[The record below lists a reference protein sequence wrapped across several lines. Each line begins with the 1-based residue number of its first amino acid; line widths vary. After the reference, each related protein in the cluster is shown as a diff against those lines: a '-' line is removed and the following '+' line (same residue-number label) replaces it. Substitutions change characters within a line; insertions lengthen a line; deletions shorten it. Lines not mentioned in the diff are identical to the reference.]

1 MLKPSAVGQLPT
13 LKSTFLHHPIA
24 KVVNTFTLT
33 LMLAASANSQVQQER
48 QNSEAKDASDKTGA
62 IATQL
67 KTVRVNADAVTESS
81 SAQLDYLTNK
91 VDAGALG
98 NKTVLDTPFSLTVI
112 DSTEIITRGAK
123 SIGQIFVNDPSVYAP
138 TPSAQTDWWGTQI
151 RGLPV
156 RNFYVDDIP
165 MLLYW
170 GGDFPTEAAESIT
183 ALKGLTGFMYGF
195 GEPGGAISY
204 KVKRPTETPETFVNL
219 GYRNAGV
226 FSAHIDTSQNIGDEF
241 AFRTNL
247 VTEQGTAYNKSE
259 IDRTLLSLSLDK
271 NFGESI
277 NWFTSVIYEKN
288 KIKGE
293 PLQFYF
299 SAYDVQGSGG
309 KLPDVTYD
317 YGNFNIDNSYYD
329 TETTTVSTGVDWE
342 LNDQW
347 TLKYKI
353 GFSRKEH
360 QSNKTFADLL
370 NKEGDYQGNAYNFA
384 GQLDNHFNQA
394 ILQGDVATGA
404 VKHEIVGGVGKQKS
418 TDRWGTEWYWENDFN
433 GNLYERQ
440 TFRIT
445 RTPDFTLESKPSNEV
460 TQTYAFA
467 SDTIHFNEHWQTI
480 IGLRYTDYE
489 QKTSDYGVNKTSPT
503 LALIYKPTSQ
513 TSFYGSYVEA
523 LEPGTLVGEMY
534 ANRGE
539 VLGATVS
546 KQYEIGI
553 KHSSGKFNYTAAI
566 FNTERANQMDSI
578 RGGLKYLTQDGL
590 EIYKGIE
597 FSTSYKFSDHLN
609 LGLGALYL
617 DGTIDKVSA
626 ENAAMK
632 GNDPAYAA
640 DWQFVGNFEYKVAGI
655 QGLKLHGNARYFG
668 ESYTDSNN
676 SLVLPSRT
684 IVNTGASYE
693 FKSLGQLWV
702 INANVNNLLNEKYWA
717 GGGWSA
723 GNMGEARN
731 ISLGLNTTF

>member
-1 MLKPSAVGQLPT
+1 MLNRHKHSAEGQLAT
-13 LKSTFLHHPIA
+13 LKSTFATNSIS
-24 KVVNTFTLT
+24 KVVSAFTLG
-33 LMLAASANSQVQQER
+33 LVLAASASSQAQEQQKVTTKKADESTAR
-48 QNSEAKDASDKTGA
+48 
-62 IATQL
+62 L
-67 KTVRVNADAVTESS
+67 KTVLVNADAMTEPS
-81 SAQLDYLTNK
+81 SAQLDYLTK
-91 VDAGALG
+91 ETETGALG
-98 NKTVLDTPFSLTVI
+98 NKTVLDTPFSITVI
-112 DSTEIITRGAK
+112 DSSEIITRGAK

-156 RNFYVDDIP
+156 RNFYVDDVP

-170 GGDFPTEAAESIT
+170 GGDFPTEAAESVT

-204 KVKRPTETPETFVNL
+204 TIKRPKESPETFVNL
-219 GYRNAGV
+219 GYRNSSV
-226 FSAHIDTSQNIGDEF
+226 LSAHIDTSHNIGDEF

-247 VTEQGTAYNKSE
+247 ATEQGTAYNESK

-271 NFGESI
+271 SFGESV
-277 NWFTSVIYEKN
+277 NWFTSVVYEKN
-288 KIKGE
+288 KIEGE

-299 SAYDVQGSGG
+299 SAYDVELSGG

-317 YGNFNIDNSYYD
+317 YGDFNIDNSYYD
-329 TETTTVSTGVDWE
+329 AETLTASTGVDWE

-370 NKEGDYQGNAYNFA
+370 NKAGDYAGNAYNFA
-384 GQLDNHFNQA
+384 GQLDNHFNQVM
-394 ILQGDVATGA
+394 LQGDVATGA
-404 VKHEIVGGVGKQKS
+404 LKHEIVGGIGKQKS

-440 TFRIT
+440 NFRIT

-467 SDTIHFNEHWQTI
+467 SDTIHFNEYWQTI

-489 QKTSDYGVNKTSPT
+489 LKTSDYSVKETSPT
-503 LALIYKPTSQ
+503 LALIYKPNAQ

-523 LEPGTLVGEMY
+523 LEPGTLVGATY

-539 VLGATVS
+539 VLDATIS
-546 KQYEIGI
+546 KQYEVGI
-553 KHSSGKFNYTAAI
+553 KHASGKFNYTAAI
-566 FNTERANQMDSI
+566 FSTERANQMDLI

-590 EIYKGIE
+590 EIYEGIE
-597 FSTSYKFSDHLN
+597 FSTAYQFTDNLN

-617 DGTIDKVSA
+617 DGTIDKVSD
-626 ENAAMK
+626 ENAAME

-668 ESYTDSNN
+668 ESYTGSDNA
-676 SLVLPSRT
+676 LILPGRT
-684 IVNTGASYE
+684 IINTGASYE
-693 FKSLGQLWV
+693 FKSWDKLWV
-702 INANVNNLLNEKYWA
+702 INANVNNLLNEKYWV
-717 GGGWSA
+717 GGGWSS

>member
-1 MLKPSAVGQLPT
+1 MFHPHKYSLARKSANQKPSFRVN
-13 LKSTFLHHPIA
+13 PIA
-24 KVVNTFTLT
+24 KVVSVFTLGLLLT
-33 LMLAASANSQVQQER
+33 ASASSQAQEQQQEQKVTPKAEER
-48 QNSEAKDASDKTGA
+48 AAR
-62 IATQL
+62 L
-67 KTVRVNADAVTESS
+67 KTVVVNADAVTDSS
-81 SAQLDYLTNK
+81 SAQLDYLTK
-91 VDAGALG
+91 QTETGALG
-98 NKTVLDTPFSLTVI
+98 NKTVLDTPFSITEI
-112 DSTEIITRGAK
+112 DSKEIVTRGAK

-156 RNFYVDDIP
+156 RNFYVDDVP

-170 GGDFPTEAAESIT
+170 GGDFPTEAAESVT

-204 KVKRPTETPETFVNL
+204 KTKRPTETPETFINL
-219 GYRNAGV
+219 GYRNSGV
-226 FSAHIDTSQNIGDEF
+226 LSAHVDSSHNLGDEF

-247 VTEQGTAYNKSE
+247 ATEQGTAYNESE

-271 NFGESI
+271 NFGESV
-277 NWFTSVIYEKN
+277 NWFTSVAYEKN
-288 KIKGE
+288 KIEGE

-299 SAYDVQGSGG
+299 SAYDVQGSSG

-329 TETTTVSTGVDWE
+329 TETVTASTGVDWE

-370 NKEGDYQGNAYNFA
+370 NIEGDYAGNVYNFA
-384 GQLDNHFNQA
+384 GQLDNHFNQLM
-394 ILQGDVATGA
+394 LQGNLFTSAIKHDV
-404 VKHEIVGGVGKQKS
+404 VGGIGKQKS
-418 TDRWGTEWYWENDFN
+418 TDRWGEFYWENDFN

-440 TFRIT
+440 NFRIT
-445 RTPDFTLESKPSNEV
+445 RTPDFTLESKPSSEV
-460 TQTYAFA
+460 TQTYAFV

-489 QKTSDYGVNKTSPT
+489 MKTSDYSIKEASPT
-503 LALIYKPTSQ
+503 LALIYKPTEQ

-523 LEPGTLVGEMY
+523 LEPGTVVGATY

-539 VLGATVS
+539 VLDATIS
-546 KQYEIGI
+546 KQYEAGI
-553 KHSSGKFNYTAAI
+553 KHASGKFNYTAAI
-566 FNTERANQMDSI
+566 FSTERANQMDLI

-590 EIYKGIE
+590 EIYEGIE
-597 FSTSYKFSDHLN
+597 FSTAYQFTDNLN
-609 LGLGALYL
+609 IGLGALYL

-626 ENAAMK
+626 ENAALE

-655 QGLKLHGNARYFG
+655 QGLKLRGNARYFG
-668 ESYTDSNN
+668 ESYTGSDNA
-676 SLVLPSRT
+676 LILPSRT
-684 IVNTGASYE
+684 IINTGASYE
-693 FKSLGQLWV
+693 FKSWDKLWV
-702 INANVNNLLNEKYWA
+702 INANVNNLLNEKYWV
-717 GGGWSA
+717 GGGWSS